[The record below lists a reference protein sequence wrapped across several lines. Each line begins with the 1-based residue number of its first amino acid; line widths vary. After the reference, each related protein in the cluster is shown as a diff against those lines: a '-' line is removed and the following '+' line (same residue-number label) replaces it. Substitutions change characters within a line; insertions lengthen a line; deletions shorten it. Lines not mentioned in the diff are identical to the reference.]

1 MNNYITLGLLILAG
15 LYIIATAIGN
25 FAPQTSFGKFC
36 LRVALIIGNI
46 EKALPAVEKEL
57 PKP

>member
-1 MNNYITLGLLILAG
+1 MQSYVTLGLTVLLG

-25 FAPQTSFGKFC
+25 FAPQSALGKFC

-46 EKALPAVEKEL
+46 EKVL
-57 PKP
+57 PKQ